1 MGGPAARPAPAE
13 AATTTLTNLAHLD
26 FLLDDVSP
34 KAVTGHTT
42 YRLAEEPELLVPWT
56 YADRKDDGSYSR
68 VGGGT
73 LDEKTGDYTQG
84 AFNTDDIARA
94 AVVYLRHW
102 QQTGSADSRTKAY
115 DLLRA
120 VAYLQTTS
128 GPSYGRSIL
137 WMQADGTLNPSA
149 EPAELPD
156 PSDSADSY
164 WQARS
169 LWAYGE
175 GYAAFKRED
184 PAFARVPARPDP
196 ALGARAEPRRAR
208 PLRRLRAG
216 RRRQGPGLADP
227 GRFRRER
234 RGGARAERVR
244 RRGEERR
251 PRPRRA
257 AQARPRDREDG
268 DRPGRVAVRRGA
280 ALGAVA
286 VRLARLE
293 LAAVGRPGPERA
305 RCWASRPC

>member
-1 MGGPAARPAPAE
+1 MTHPSSSPGTTTARTSRLTRPARPVVVLALSLALGAAALVGGPAARPAPAE

-42 YRLAEEPELLVPWT
+42 YRLAEEPKLLVPWT

-175 GYAAFKRED
+175 GYAAFQRED
-184 PAFARVPARPDP
+184 PAFAKF
-196 ALGARAEPRRAR
+196 L
-208 PLRRLRAG
+208 
-216 RRRQGPGLADP
+216 
-227 GRFRRER
+227 
-234 RGGARAERVR
+234 
-244 RRGEERR
+244 
-251 PRPRRA
+251 
-257 AQARPRDREDG
+257 RDRI
-268 DRPGRVAVRRGA
+268 RLSVR
-280 ALGAVA
+280 ALNHDV
-286 VRLARLE
+286 LARYGDYE
-293 LAAVGRPGPERA
+293 ANPTA
-305 RCWASRPC
+305 